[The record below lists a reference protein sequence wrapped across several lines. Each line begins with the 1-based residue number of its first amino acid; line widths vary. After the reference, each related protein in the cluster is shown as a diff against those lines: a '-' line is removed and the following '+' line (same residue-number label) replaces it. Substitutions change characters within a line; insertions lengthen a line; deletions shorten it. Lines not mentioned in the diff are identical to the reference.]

1 MHGATAVPA
10 GKLAPP
16 ICASSLLTAVGKGT
30 MLLLI
35 PIQGLELGGLVGG
48 FSLPGMFAVGA
59 VLTNVPGAM
68 AIGRLGHKPVMLF
81 GLGLIAA
88 AAVGVAYA
96 PSLLWMNLAAFAYGL
111 GQGFNAIGRVAY
123 LADMVR
129 SDQRGRVVS
138 AVGGSHRIGMFIGP
152 AAGGALSTWVDRPT
166 AIMAVGV
173 SAMLAFCV
181 VLYRLPRG
189 TTVPARVR
197 STPWTLVGRVLIAHR
212 RTFASAGLSMLTLAM
227 VRHGRMLL
235 IPICGTVLGLEAS
248 EVGLVKSLSMGVDMM
263 LFYPAGLAMDRF
275 GRKWSAVPC
284 LSVLSLGVLTIGF
297 ATSYETLLLGGLIAG
312 FGNGLGSGINMT
324 LAGDFSP
331 VEGRAEFIGVW
342 SLTSDMGSAVS
353 PFVMGAVASGLS
365 LASAAAV
372 TASVGLAGAALVV
385 FAVRETLNRPQV
397 T

>member
-1 MHGATAVPA
+1 
-10 GKLAPP
+10 
-16 ICASSLLTAVGKGT
+16 